1 MTGTSTACCIAGGGP
16 AGMMLGLLLA
26 RQGVDV
32 VVLEKHADFFR
43 DFRGD
48 TVHPSTLN
56 ILAEIGL
63 AEAFLEVPHQEVA
76 KLGVA
81 TDDGSYAFA
90 DFARLPGAFPFIV
103 FMPQW
108 DFLTFLA
115 EQARAYPCFQLRM
128 GTEATGLIRED
139 GAVRGVRYRTGD
151 GVDGEIR
158 ARLTVAADGRHST
171 LRGAADLRPRE
182 FGAPMDVLWFRL
194 PKVPEDD
201 GPSFGGLG
209 KLTRGRMLVLIDR
222 GDYWQTAY
230 LVPKGGFDA
239 VRAAGM
245 ESFRA
250 DLDRLLPGMKAAV
263 AGLRDW
269 SDVSVL
275 SVQLNRLARW
285 HLPGLLLI
293 RDAAHAMSPIGGV
306 GINLAVQDAV
316 AAARLLGETFAGGG
330 PNPAALARVR
340 SRRLLPT
347 AVIQLVQ
354 RQIQQRFLTRILAG
368 DQPVS
373 TPRLLRLLQRL
384 PALQGVTARVVGL
397 GILPEHAGLPS
408 EVRHQGLGPRTG

>member
-1 MTGTSTACCIAGGGP
+1 MPGTSTACCIAGGGP

-48 TVHPSTLN
+48 TVHPSTLR

-63 AEAFLEVPHQEVA
+63 AEAFLEVPHQEVV

-81 TDDGSYAFA
+81 TDDGNFAFA
-90 DFARLPGAFPFIV
+90 DFGRLPGAFRFIAFV
-103 FMPQW
+103 PQW

-115 EQARAYPCFQLRM
+115 EQARRDPGFDLRM

-139 GAVRGVRYRTGD
+139 GAVRGVRYRTEDGD
-151 GVDGEIR
+151 VGEIR

-171 LRGAADLRPRE
+171 LRNATGLHSRE

-194 PKVPEDD
+194 PKLPEDD

-209 KLTRGRMLVLIDR
+209 KFTRGRMLVLLDR
-222 GDYWQTAY
+222 ENYWQTAY

-239 VRAAGM
+239 LRAGGIEA
-245 ESFRA
+245 FRA

-263 AGLRDW
+263 AALADW
-269 SDVSVL
+269 SQVSML
-275 SVQLNRLARW
+275 SVRLNRLARW
-285 HLPGLLLI
+285 HFPGLLLI
-293 RDAAHAMSPIGGV
+293 GDAAHAMSPIGGV

-316 AAARLLGETFAGGG
+316 AAARLLGPTFAGGG
-330 PNPAALARVR
+330 PSPAELARVR
-340 SRRLLPT
+340 RRRLLPT
-347 AVIQLVQ
+347 VAIQVLQ
-354 RQIQQRFLTRILAG
+354 RQIQQRFLARILAG
-368 DQPVS
+368 DQPVP
-373 TPRLLRLLQRL
+373 TPRLLRLLQRV

-397 GILPEHAGLPS
+397 GIRPEHAGPRKP
-408 EVRHQGLGPRTG
+408 VRQKAPEARTC

>member
-1 MTGTSTACCIAGGGP
+1 MTGTSTSCCIAGGGP

-63 AEAFLEVPHQEVA
+63 AEAFLKVPHQEVT

-81 TDDGSYAFA
+81 TDDGNYAFA
-90 DFARLPGAFPFIV
+90 DFGRLPGAFPFIV

-115 EQARAYPCFQLRM
+115 EQARVYPCFQLRM

-158 ARLTVAADGRHST
+158 ARLAVAADGRHST
-171 LRGAADLRPRE
+171 LREAADLRPRE

-194 PKVPEDD
+194 PKLPEDD

-250 DLDRLLPGMKAAV
+250 DLDRLLPGIKAAV
-263 AGLRDW
+263 AGLGDW

-293 RDAAHAMSPIGGV
+293 GDAAHAMSPIGGV
-306 GINLAVQDAV
+306 GINMAVQDAV

-354 RQIQQRFLTRILAG
+354 GQIQQRFLARILAG
-368 DQPVS
+368 DQPVP
-373 TPRLLRLLQRL
+373 TPRLLRLLQRV

-397 GILPEHAGLPS
+397 GILPEHAGPPS
-408 EVRHQGLGPRTG
+408 EVRHQGLDPRTG

>member
-1 MTGTSTACCIAGGGP
+1 MTGTNTACCIAGGGP

-26 RQGVDV
+26 RQGIDV

-81 TDDGSYAFA
+81 MDDGNYAFA
-90 DFARLPGAFPFIV
+90 DFGRLPGAFPFIV

-115 EQARAYPCFQLRM
+115 EQARGYPCFQLRM

-139 GAVRGVRYRTGD
+139 GMVRGVRYRTGD
-151 GVDGEIR
+151 GVEGEIR

-171 LRGAADLRPRE
+171 LRDAAGLRPRE

-194 PKVPEDD
+194 PKLPEDD

-250 DLDRLLPGMKAAV
+250 DLDRLLPGLKAAV
-263 AGLRDW
+263 AGLGDW

-293 RDAAHAMSPIGGV
+293 GDAAHAMSPIGGV

-354 RQIQQRFLTRILAG
+354 RQIQQRFLARILAG
-368 DQPVS
+368 DQSVP
-373 TPRLLRLLQRL
+373 TPRALRLLQRV
-384 PALQGVTARVVGL
+384 PALQGVTARIVGL
-397 GILPEHAGLPS
+397 GIRPEHAGRPNG
-408 EVRHQGLGPRTG
+408 VRHQGLEPRTR